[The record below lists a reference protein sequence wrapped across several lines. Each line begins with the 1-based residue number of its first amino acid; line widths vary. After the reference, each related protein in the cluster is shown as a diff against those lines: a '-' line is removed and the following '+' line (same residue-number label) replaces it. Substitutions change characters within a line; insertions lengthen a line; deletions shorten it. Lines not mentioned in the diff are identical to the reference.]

1 MPFLRPA
8 NFTKPSESI
17 SLWRQNMRSTRCS
30 QHVHLPQ
37 HQESCSSEP
46 EDISQEMLKKAWVRG
61 SVAEASL
68 TVLNIRHMSSTHMRA
83 ECQEDIPRF
92 KWVGWGL
99 QNLVVCIW
107 FCVWVHGVCVHI
119 CSGAHSLDLITNREA
134 RRGHMFLST
143 ILLLFGGGWGSKV
156 FPWHWSSLVFFLARL
171 IISCLSSLELEL
183 QVSDRCPAYCVC
195 IEILTLVLMIMQ
207 QGLSITHYL
216 FHPWK
221 QAFI

>member
-17 SLWRQNMRSTRCS
+17 SLWRQNTRSTRCS

-46 EDISQEMLKKAWVRG
+46 EDIFQEMLKKAWVRG

-143 ILLLFGGGWGSKV
+143 ILLLFGGGWG
-156 FPWHWSSLVFFLARL
+156 
-171 IISCLSSLELEL
+171 E
-183 QVSDRCPAYCVC
+183 
-195 IEILTLVLMIMQ
+195 
-207 QGLSITHYL
+207 
-216 FHPWK
+216 
-221 QAFI
+221 